1 MIYIYFYSNTFML
14 WNICFISQL
23 NWIYLMKLKS
33 WSTDMCTNKI
43 KYYSEVNEGY
53 YCSHWALYLLNEND
67 FEKIGNSKY
76 ANQVLDIWSSLLD
89 KVNNYVS
96 KKKLALSWRLAMD
109 HYKVLCAEL
118 KYLHEELKDVLEN
131 GRLKDIA
138 NIQKR
143 TLTLKSKLKIIKRKN
158 NENV

>member
-1 MIYIYFYSNTFML
+1 
-14 WNICFISQL
+14 
-23 NWIYLMKLKS
+23 MKLKS

-53 YCSHWALYLLNEND
+53 YCSHWALYLLNGNE
-67 FEKIGNSKY
+67 FEKIGDSKY
-76 ANQVLDIWSSLLD
+76 TNQVLEIWSSLMD
-89 KVNNYVS
+89 KVHNYVS
-96 KKKLALSWRLAMD
+96 KKKLALCWRLAMD

-118 KYLHEELKDVLEN
+118 KYLQEELKDVLEN

-143 TLTLKSKLKIIKRKN
+143 ALTLKSKLKIIKNQIIKIYKITHLREKHRYIKII
-158 NENV
+158 